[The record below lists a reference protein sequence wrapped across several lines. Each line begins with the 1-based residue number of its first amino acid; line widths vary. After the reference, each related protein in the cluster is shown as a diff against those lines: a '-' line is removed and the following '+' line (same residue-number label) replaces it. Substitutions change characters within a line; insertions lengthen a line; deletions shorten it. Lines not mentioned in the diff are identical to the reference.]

1 MEIQYLVVDKMFE
14 MQYNYVV
21 NTVQNGGDNM
31 DHIGDKIR
39 RIRQESNLT
48 QEQLS
53 KKSGISRTHIV
64 EIEAGKY
71 SPTFK
76 TLTAIAIACGK
87 SVKDLI

>member
-31 DHIGDKIR
+31 NEIGDKIR
-39 RIRQESNLT
+39 RIRQECNLT

-53 KKSGISRTHIV
+53 KNSGISI
-64 EIEAGKY
+64 
-71 SPTFK
+71 
-76 TLTAIAIACGK
+76 
-87 SVKDLI
+87 

>member
-1 MEIQYLVVDKMFE
+1 MFE
-14 MQYNYVV
+14 MQYNCVV

-31 DHIGDKIR
+31 NDIGDKIR
-39 RIRQESNLT
+39 RIRQECSLT

-71 SPTFK
+71 SPTLK

-87 SVKDLI
+87 RVKDLI